1 MPCPGFL
8 TKKIDVIQSINLYV
22 LKEPPPEWLW
32 LEHDFM
38 SLTLQQMRTIYK
50 EFNSHMTTLCDED
63 RIDLE
68 TCYSIKYEEQEE
80 QEEQE
85 KKEEQEE
92 KEEQEKKEKEEQEK
106 KDKQFKIPFMKKP
119 KKKLNLNF
127 F

>member
-1 MPCPGFL
+1 MPSAGFY
-8 TKKIDVIQSINLYV
+8 LYV
-22 LKEPPPEWLW
+22 LEEPPPEWLW

-38 SLTLQQMRTIYK
+38 SLTLKQMKLIYK
-50 EFNSHMTTLCDED
+50 EFSSSMTSLCDED
-63 RIDLE
+63 RMDLE
-68 TCYSIKYEEQEE
+68 TCYSVKYEEQDDQEE
-80 QEEQE
+80 KEEQE

-106 KDKQFKIPFMKKP
+106 KEKQFKIPFMKKP

>member
-68 TCYSIKYEEQEE
+68 TCYTFKYEEQEE

-85 KKEEQEE
+85 KKY
-92 KEEQEKKEKEEQEK
+92 KEEQE
-106 KDKQFKIPFMKKP
+106 
-119 KKKLNLNF
+119 
-127 F
+127 

>member
-38 SLTLQQMRTIYK
+38 SLTLQQMRRIYK

-68 TCYSIKYEEQEE
+68 TCYTFKYEEQEE

-85 KKEEQEE
+85 KKE
-92 KEEQEKKEKEEQEK
+92 KEEQEEQ
-106 KDKQFKIPFMKKP
+106 DKQFKIPFMKKP